1 MEMKFHLNCPASALF
16 VTKGIA
22 YTIIVDS
29 ALSFMDEGFQY
40 LSISIISNITGKVSI
55 IIGI

>member
-29 ALSFMDEGFQY
+29 ALSFLDEGFQY
-40 LSISIISNITGKVSI
+40 LSISISNITGKVSI